1 MAKQTRKQQL
11 SLDLQFQQL
20 KDSPG
25 WTDTLLGD
33 LIYIHSNG
41 KSRDFYKLNEEE
53 KKFVIEKLTP
63 AQEKE

>member
-11 SLDLQFQQL
+11 SLDLQFQEL
-20 KDSPG
+20 KNSPG

-33 LIYIHSNG
+33 LIYIHSKG
-41 KSRDFYKLNEEE
+41 VSRDFYDLDDVT

-63 AQEKE
+63 AKE